1 MRIYLLIFVSFLA
14 SQGFSQEITGRAF
27 YTSMYKFDEPDFDQ
41 EQMQDPRTKA
51 LAEQLK
57 QGFQDQYQLDFTQ
70 EESIFKKL
78 PKLETPDP
86 KRGSMSIS
94 VSVVGD
100 DEILYKS
107 IKENQLVNETELYG
121 KPFLIQDDL
130 EIRDWKLSKESK
142 TIGEYVCF
150 KATYVPSAE
159 DKDKDEDEDEDEN
172 EDTTRLRSGIDDK
185 DEDKEIIAWYTPQ
198 IPVKNGPKNYEGL
211 PGLILELQDG
221 NLKFLCTKIV
231 LNPEEKVVITKPTK
245 GKKVNQKEFK
255 AIVDKKNEEMM
266 ENFKSQKRRRD

>member
-1 MRIYLLIFVSFLA
+1 MMRIYLLIIVLFLT

-41 EQMQDPRTKA
+41 EQMQDPRTQA

-57 QGFQDQYQLDFTQ
+57 QGFKDEYQLDFTQ

-86 KRGSMSIS
+86 KKGSMSIS

-130 EIRDWKLSKESK
+130 EVRDWKLSKESK

-159 DKDKDEDEDEDEN
+159 DAP
-172 EDTTRLRSGIDDK
+172 RLRSGADDK

-245 GKKVNQKEFK
+245 GKKVGQKEFK

-266 ENFKSQKRRRD
+266 ENFKSRKRRD

>member
-1 MRIYLLIFVSFLA
+1 MRRIYLLIFVSFLA
-14 SQGFSQEITGRAF
+14 SHGFSQEITGRAF

-41 EQMQDPRTKA
+41 KQMQDPRTQA

-86 KRGSMSIS
+86 KKGSMSIS

-121 KPFLIQDDL
+121 KPFLLQDDL

-159 DKDKDEDEDEDEN
+159 DKDEDEN
-172 EDTTRLRSGIDDK
+172 EDEDAPRLRSGADDK

-231 LNPEEKVVITKPTK
+231 LNPEEVVIITKPKK
-245 GKKVNQKEFK
+245 GKKVSQKEFD
-255 AIVDKKNEEMM
+255 AILKEKSKDMM
-266 ENFKSQKRRRD
+266 ENFKTQKRRRD

>member
-1 MRIYLLIFVSFLA
+1 MTRIYLSIIVLFLA
-14 SQGFSQEITGRAF
+14 SHGFSQEITGRAF
-27 YTSMYKFDEPDFDQ
+27 YTSMFKFDEPDFDQ
-41 EQMQDPRTKA
+41 EQMHDPRTQA

-57 QGFQDQYQLDFTQ
+57 QGFKDEYQLDFNQ

-78 PKLETPDP
+78 PKLDTPDP
-86 KRGSMSIS
+86 KKGSMSIS
-94 VSVVGD
+94 VSMVGD
-100 DEILYKS
+100 GEILYKNL
-107 IKENQLVNETELYG
+107 KESQLVNETELYG

-130 EIRDWKLSKESK
+130 EIRDWQLSKESK

-150 KATYVPSAE
+150 KATYVPSREDE
-159 DKDKDEDEDEDEN
+159 DKDEV
-172 EDTTRLRSGIDDK
+172 
-185 DEDKEIIAWYTPQ
+185 KEIIAWYTPQ
-198 IPVKNGPKNYEGL
+198 IPVKNGPKNYDGL

-245 GKKVNQKEFK
+245 GKKVSQKEFK